1 MKNFESITFRK
12 GAVGFLSTTGE
23 KGWWYPDAT
32 HPVKIVEDV
41 EAKHLFLWRNQDPYF
56 AFRVPPWALN
66 REGKTDICV
75 WFHEKAIII
84 EEALID
90 NKGP

>member
-1 MKNFESITFRK
+1 MKNFNYVTFRK
-12 GAVGFLSTTGE
+12 GAVGLLSTTGE
-23 KGWWYPDAT
+23 KGWWYPNLDHSVVIT
-32 HPVKIVEDV
+32 SDV
-41 EAKHLFLWRNQDPYF
+41 EAKHLCLWKNQDPYF

-66 REGKTDICV
+66 REGDQDICV